1 MNDSSDA
8 DDNVKDGSDKDEDVD
23 KNNECDKDAGPDVKI
38 CKSNLSKVKKKRNKK
53 SVQFADGVKPGE
65 GTSPS
70 GGEGDMPS
78 PPPPKA
84 IGFRDGLGDLRRDKL
99 YSSRKSRKQEKRAR
113 PPKTKKKVKV
123 YDYRFLSH
131 LEKTSGKGGSDSR
144 DIFQLH
150 YVRYFFSLTFSQV
163 KIIKLKKPRI
173 TPLTAM
179 MMDDS
184 DEMDDRSPPPPPP
197 GSPPPPH
204 LWPSYLSIYNTTV
217 RAVEQPQTTTATLT
231 SVQAPPPPTPLPLLI
246 PPPPLNYTIQPCS
259 KS

>member
-1 MNDSSDA
+1 MDDLSDVDDDTKDSSDE
-8 DDNVKDGSDKDEDVD
+8 DEVTD
-23 KNNECDKDAGPDVKI
+23 KNNECNKDVGPDA
-38 CKSNLSKVKKKRNKK
+38 KSGKSKSAKLLKKTNKSKK
-53 SVQFADGVKPGE
+53 SVQFADGIKPGE

-78 PPPPKA
+78 PPPPK
-84 IGFRDGLGDLRRDKL
+84 RTDLREGLKDLKRDKI

-123 YDYRFLSH
+123 HAIYRSLIS
-131 LEKTSGKGGSDSR
+131 EKFRRKK
-144 DIFQLH
+144 IVFNLVLLNK
-150 YVRYFFSLTFSQV
+150 YVFSFTLLQV
-163 KIIKLKKPRI
+163 KIIKLKKPRV

-204 LWPSYLSIYNTTV
+204 LWPSYLSVYNTTV
-217 RAVEQPQTTTATLT
+217 RTIEPPQTTASTLT
-231 SVQAPPPPTPLPLLI
+231 PVQAPPPPTPLPLLV

-259 KS
+259 KA